1 MAKQTGLVHIYYG
14 DGKGKTTAAFGLA
27 FRCAGRG
34 KRVVVAQFLKSGS
47 SGEVTA
53 TERLPEITLVRGKE
67 VHKFTFQMNDEEK
80 AQTARDC
87 TALFQEAA
95 ALAREQDARLLVLDE
110 AIDATYGF
118 LPMDELT
125 AFLDGRPEGLEVVV
139 TGHSLPE
146 TLARRADY
154 ISHVAKEK
162 HPYDQGVMA
171 RPDIEF

>member
-1 MAKQTGLVHIYYG
+1 MKKQTGLVHVYYG

-34 KRVVVAQFLKSGS
+34 KRVVIAQFLKSGE

-53 TERLPEITLVRGKE
+53 AERFPEITLVHGGE
-67 VHKFTFQMNDEEK
+67 VRKFTFQMNDAEK

-87 TALFQEAA
+87 TAHFQKAA
-95 ALAREQDARLLVLDE
+95 ALAREEDVRILVLDE
-110 AIDATYGF
+110 VIDACPAF
-118 LPMDELT
+118 LPMEELT
-125 AFLDGRPEGLEVVV
+125 GFLDTKPEGLEVVV
-139 TGHSLPE
+139 TGHYLPQE
-146 TLARRADY
+146 LADRADY

-162 HPYDQGVMA
+162 HPYDQGIMA

>member
-1 MAKQTGLVHIYYG
+1 MAETQGLVHIYYG

-34 KRVVVAQFLKSGS
+34 KRVVIAQFLKGGS

-53 TERLPEITLVRGKE
+53 AERFPEITLLRGKG

-80 AQTARDC
+80 AATARDC
-87 TALFQEAA
+87 LALFREATARA
-95 ALAREQDARLLVLDE
+95 AEEGVRLLVLDE
-110 AIDATYGF
+110 VIDASHGF
-118 LPMDELT
+118 LPPEELCS
-125 AFLDGRPEGLEVVV
+125 FLDGRPEGLEVVI

-146 TLARRADY
+146 ELARRADY
-154 ISHVAKEK
+154 ISHVVKEK
-162 HPYDQGVMA
+162 HPYDRGVMA